1 MRGMQASSRW
11 EWVFP
16 MILNVLCVLG
26 CELIYVALVI
36 KAHYS
41 IPNRNANKTL
51 YKGIKNANNLYITIG

>member
-1 MRGMQASSRW
+1 
-11 EWVFP
+11 

-41 IPNRNANKTL
+41 IPNRNANTTL